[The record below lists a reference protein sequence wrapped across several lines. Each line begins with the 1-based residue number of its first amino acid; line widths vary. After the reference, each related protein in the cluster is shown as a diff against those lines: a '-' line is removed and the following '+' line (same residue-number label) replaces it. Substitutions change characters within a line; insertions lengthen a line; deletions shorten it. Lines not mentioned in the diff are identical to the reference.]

1 LAAIVVTANQKLMTS
16 AQITLRARA
25 KFFSMNYSIAQFA
38 LLGFLTFTLV
48 GLITPQIR
56 KVALHFNAVDAPNLE
71 RKVQKEPVPYLGGVA
86 IAIGVVAASYG
97 SMLAV
102 DFSWQTIR
110 LASTVLVPAIAI
122 SAMGLWD
129 DLRGLQPWPRLI
141 AQTFT
146 GIAVSSILI
155 ATDTS
160 GVAFGNTFLNYAITT
175 LWIVGVCNS
184 INFFDNHDGGAAG
197 TVAVITFFTFFIA
210 YDRQQVLVS
219 ALAVVTAGA
228 TAGFL
233 IWNRHPAKIYMGDA
247 GSLFLGII
255 ISVLT
260 IRLSPGVVP
269 TYKSLAIPVLLMAV
283 PILDTTVAV
292 TSRLYRGI
300 SPFQGGRDH
309 LSHRLMRIGFNR
321 KSTAISL
328 WALAAFYAG
337 LALALYTWPDTH
349 GKWIIGL
356 AAITWVAKLIGF
368 LRIPS
373 EG

>member
-1 LAAIVVTANQKLMTS
+1 
-16 AQITLRARA
+16 
-25 KFFSMNYSIAQFA
+25 MNYSIEQFF
-38 LLGFLTFTLV
+38 LLGFLTLIFV
-48 GLITPQIR
+48 GLITPPIR
-56 KVALHFNAVDAPNLE
+56 QLALRLDAVDAPTLA
-71 RKVQKEPVPYLGGVA
+71 RKAQKEAVPYLGGVA
-86 IAIGVVAASYG
+86 IAVGIVAASYG
-97 SMLAV
+97 SLLAV
-102 DFSWQTIR
+102 DFSAETFK
-110 LASTVLVPAIAI
+110 LASFVLVPAMAI

-129 DLRGLQPWPRLI
+129 DLKGLEPWPRLV

-146 GIAVSSILI
+146 GIIVAVILTV
-155 ATDTS
+155 TDTM
-160 GVAFGNTFLNYAITT
+160 GFAFNNHLLNYFITV

-197 TVAVITFFTFFIA
+197 TVAVITFFLFFIA
-210 YDRQQVLVS
+210 YDRQQILVS
-219 ALAVVTAGA
+219 ALAIVTAGA

-260 IRLSPGVVP
+260 IRLSPGVIP
-269 TYKSLAIPVLLMAV
+269 SYKSLAIPLFLMAT

-292 TSRLYRGI
+292 ISRLYRGI

-309 LSHRLMRIGFNR
+309 LSHRLMRVGLNRRITAFTLWGLAIFYGF
-321 KSTAISL
+321 I
-328 WALAAFYAG
+328 ALAI
-337 LALALYTWPDTH
+337 YTWPDTY
-349 GKWIIGL
+349 GLPLIIIG
-356 AAITWVAKLIGF
+356 AALWLAKLVYF

>member
-1 LAAIVVTANQKLMTS
+1 MT
-16 AQITLRARA
+16 
-25 KFFSMNYSIAQFA
+25 YSIAQFF
-38 LLGFLTFTLV
+38 LLGLLTLVFV
-48 GLITPQIR
+48 GLITAPIR
-56 KVALHFNAVDAPNLE
+56 NLALRVGAVDAPTLA
-71 RKVQKEPVPYLGGVA
+71 RKAQKEPIPYLGGVA
-86 IAIGVVAASYG
+86 IAVGIVGASYA
-97 SMLAV
+97 SLLAV
-102 DFSWQTIR
+102 DFSWEMMR
-110 LASTVLVPAIAI
+110 LASFVLIPAVAI

-129 DLRGLQPWPRLI
+129 DLKGLEPWPRLV

-146 GIAVSSILI
+146 GIIVAVILTL
-155 ATDTS
+155 TDTM
-160 GVAFGNTFLNYAITT
+160 GFAFGSHFLNYFITV

-197 TVAVITFFTFFIA
+197 TVAVITFFLFFIA

-219 ALAVVTAGA
+219 ALAIVTAGA

-269 TYKSLAIPVLLMAV
+269 TYKSLAIPLILMAT

-292 TSRLYRGI
+292 TSRIYRGI
-300 SPFQGGRDH
+300 SPFQGGSDH
-309 LSHRLMRIGFNR
+309 LSHRLMRKGLNR
-321 KSTAISL
+321 RVTAFIL
-328 WALAAFYAG
+328 WGLAALFGAI
-337 LALALYTWPDTH
+337 ALALYIWPDTL
-349 GKWIIGL
+349 GLQLIIV
-356 AAITWVAKLIGF
+356 AATAWVSLLIFF
-368 LRIPS
+368 LRIPA

>member
-1 LAAIVVTANQKLMTS
+1 
-16 AQITLRARA
+16 
-25 KFFSMNYSIAQFA
+25 MNYSIAQFA
-38 LLGFLTFTLV
+38 LLGFLTFIFV
-48 GLITPQIR
+48 GVITPLMR
-56 KVALHFNAVDAPNLE
+56 KVAIHYNAVDAPNLE
-71 RKVQKEPVPYLGGVA
+71 RKSQKEPIPYLGGVA

-102 DFSWQTIR
+102 DFSWETIR
-110 LASTVLVPAIAI
+110 LASTVLFPAIAI

-141 AQTFT
+141 AQTIT
-146 GIAVSSILI
+146 GIGVSFILI

-160 GVAFGNTFLNYAITT
+160 GVAFPNTFLNYAITT
-175 LWIVGVCNS
+175 IWIVGVCNS

-197 TVAVITFFTFFIA
+197 TVAVIAFFLFFIS

-269 TYKSLAIPVLLMAV
+269 TYKSMAIPVLLMAV

-292 TSRLYRGI
+292 ISRLYRGI

-309 LSHRLMRIGFNR
+309 LSHRLMRLGLQR

-328 WALAAFYAG
+328 WALAALYAG
-337 LALALYTWPDTH
+337 LALALYTWPDTW
-349 GKWIIGL
+349 GTQIVIG
-356 AAITWVAKLIGF
+356 AAIIWVAKLIGF

>member
-1 LAAIVVTANQKLMTS
+1 MT
-16 AQITLRARA
+16 
-25 KFFSMNYSIAQFA
+25 YSVSQFL
-38 LLGFLTFTLV
+38 LLGFLTFLTV
-48 GLITPQIR
+48 GFITPPIR
-56 KVALHFNAVDAPNLE
+56 RVALRFGAVDAPTIE
-71 RKVQKEPVPYLGGVA
+71 RKAQKEPVPYLGGVA
-86 IAIGVVAASYG
+86 IAIGIVAASYG
-97 SMLAV
+97 SLLAF
-102 DFSWQTIR
+102 DFSMTTFK
-110 LASTVLVPAIAI
+110 LASFVLVPAMAI

-129 DLRGLQPWPRLI
+129 DLKGLEPWPRLI
-141 AQTFT
+141 AQTLT
-146 GIAVSSILI
+146 GAIVAVILT
-155 ATDTS
+155 ATDTM
-160 GVAFGNTFLNYAITT
+160 GFAFHNQVINYAITII
-175 LWIVGVCNS
+175 WIVGVTNS

-197 TVAVITFFTFFIA
+197 TVAVITFFLFFIA

-219 ALAVVTAGA
+219 ALAIVTAGA

-269 TYKSLAIPVLLMAV
+269 SYKSLAIPLFLMAT

-292 TSRLYRGI
+292 VSRLYRGI

-309 LSHRLMRIGFNR
+309 LSHRLMRKGLNRRTTAFTLWGFA
-321 KSTAISL
+321 AI
-328 WALAAFYAG
+328 YG
-337 LALALYTWPDTH
+337 LIAVTIYIWPDTL
-349 GKWIIGL
+349 GL
-356 AAITWVAKLIGF
+356 QTIVLGAALWLAMLTFF

>member
-1 LAAIVVTANQKLMTS
+1 
-16 AQITLRARA
+16 
-25 KFFSMNYSIAQFA
+25 MNYSIAQFF
-38 LLGFLTFTLV
+38 LLGLLTFIFV
-48 GLITPQIR
+48 GVITPPVRQF
-56 KVALHFNAVDAPNLE
+56 ALRLDAVDAPILA
-71 RKVQKEPVPYLGGVA
+71 RKAQKEPVPYLGGVA
-86 IAIGVVAASYG
+86 IALGIVAASYG
-97 SMLAV
+97 SLLAV
-102 DFSWQTIR
+102 NFSLETVK
-110 LASTVLVPAIAI
+110 LASFVLVPAMAI

-129 DLRGLQPWPRLI
+129 DLKGLEPWPRLV

-146 GIAVSSILI
+146 GIIVAVILTV
-155 ATDTS
+155 TDTM
-160 GVAFGNTFLNYAITT
+160 GFAFNNHYLNYFITVV
-175 LWIVGVCNS
+175 WIVGVCNS

-197 TVAVITFFTFFIA
+197 TVAVITFFLFFIA
-210 YDRQQVLVS
+210 YDRQQILVS
-219 ALAVVTAGA
+219 ALAIVTAGA

-269 TYKSLAIPVLLMAV
+269 SYKSLAIPLFLMAT

-292 TSRLYRGI
+292 VSRLYRGI

-309 LSHRLMRIGFNR
+309 LSHRLMRKGLNRRTTAFTLWGFA
-321 KSTAISL
+321 AI
-328 WALAAFYAG
+328 YG
-337 LALALYTWPDTH
+337 LIAVAIYIWPDSY
-349 GKWIIGL
+349 GLPLIQVGACAWI
-356 AAITWVAKLIGF
+356 AMLIFF

>member
-1 LAAIVVTANQKLMTS
+1 
-16 AQITLRARA
+16 
-25 KFFSMNYSIAQFA
+25 
-38 LLGFLTFTLV
+38 
-48 GLITPQIR
+48 
-56 KVALHFNAVDAPNLE
+56 
-71 RKVQKEPVPYLGGVA
+71 
-86 IAIGVVAASYG
+86 
-97 SMLAV
+97 
-102 DFSWQTIR
+102 
-110 LASTVLVPAIAI
+110 
-122 SAMGLWD
+122 MGLWD
-129 DLRGLQPWPRLI
+129 DLKGLQPWPRLI
-141 AQTFT
+141 AQTVT
-146 GIAVSSILI
+146 GIGVSFILI

-197 TVAVITFFTFFIA
+197 TVAVITFFLFFIA

-219 ALAVVTAGA
+219 ALAIVTAGA

-309 LSHRLMRIGFNR
+309 LSHRLMRIGFQR

-328 WALAAFYAG
+328 WALAAFYGG

-349 GKWIIGL
+349 GKAIMVI
-356 AAITWVAKLIGF
+356 AAITWLAKLVAF

>member
-1 LAAIVVTANQKLMTS
+1 MT
-16 AQITLRARA
+16 
-25 KFFSMNYSIAQFA
+25 YSIEQFF
-38 LLGFLTFTLV
+38 LLGFLTLIFV
-48 GLITPQIR
+48 GLITPPIR
-56 KVALHFNAVDAPNLE
+56 NIALRVGAVDAPTLA
-71 RKVQKEPVPYLGGVA
+71 RKAQKEPVPYLGGVA
-86 IAIGVVAASYG
+86 IAIGIVAASYG
-97 SMLAV
+97 SLLAV
-102 DFSWQTIR
+102 DFSIETFK
-110 LASTVLVPAIAI
+110 LASFVLVPAMAI

-129 DLRGLQPWPRLI
+129 DLKGLEPWPRLV

-146 GIAVSSILI
+146 GILVAVILTV
-155 ATDTS
+155 TDTM
-160 GVAFGNTFLNYAITT
+160 GFAFNNHLLNYFITV

-197 TVAVITFFTFFIA
+197 TVAVITFFLFFIA

-219 ALAVVTAGA
+219 ALAIVTAGA

-260 IRLSPGVVP
+260 IRLSPGVIP
-269 TYKSLAIPVLLMAV
+269 SYKSLAIPLFLMAT

-292 TSRLYRGI
+292 ISRLYRGI

-309 LSHRLMRIGFNR
+309 LSHRLMRKGLNR
-321 KSTAISL
+321 RITAFTL
-328 WALAAFYAG
+328 WG
-337 LALALYTWPDTH
+337 LATLYGLIAVAIYIWPDTY
-349 GKWIIGL
+349 GLPLIITG
-356 AAITWVAKLIGF
+356 AALWLAKLVFF

>member
-1 LAAIVVTANQKLMTS
+1 M
-16 AQITLRARA
+16 
-25 KFFSMNYSIAQFA
+25 
-38 LLGFLTFTLV
+38 LT
-48 GLITPQIR
+48 
-56 KVALHFNAVDAPNLE
+56 
-71 RKVQKEPVPYLGGVA
+71 
-86 IAIGVVAASYG
+86 
-97 SMLAV
+97 V
-102 DFSWQTIR
+102 DFSWQTIK

-122 SAMGLWD
+122 SLMGLWD
-129 DLRGLQPWPRLI
+129 DLKGLQPWPRLI
-141 AQTFT
+141 AQTVT
-146 GIAVSSILI
+146 GIGVSFILI

-160 GVAFGNTFLNYAITT
+160 GVAFGNTLLNYAITT

-197 TVAVITFFTFFIA
+197 TVAVITFFLFFIA

-219 ALAVVTAGA
+219 ALAIVTAGA

-233 IWNRHPAKIYMGDA
+233 LWNRHPAKIYMGDA

-269 TYKSLAIPVLLMAV
+269 TYKSLAIPLLLMAT

-292 TSRLYRGI
+292 TSRIYRGI

-309 LSHRLMRIGFNR
+309 LSHRLMRLGLAR
-321 KSTAISL
+321 KATAIIL

-337 LALALYTWPDTH
+337 LALALYTWPDTQ
-349 GKWIIGL
+349 GNLILTIASLTWI
-356 AAITWVAKLIGF
+356 AQLIAF

>member
-1 LAAIVVTANQKLMTS
+1 MT
-16 AQITLRARA
+16 
-25 KFFSMNYSIAQFA
+25 YSIAQFF
-38 LLGFLTFTLV
+38 LLGALTMVFV
-48 GLITPQIR
+48 GLITAPIR
-56 KVALHFNAVDAPNLE
+56 KLALRVGAVDAPTLA
-71 RKVQKEPVPYLGGVA
+71 RKTQKEPIPYLGGVA
-86 IAIGVVAASYG
+86 IAVGIVGASYG
-97 SMLAV
+97 SLLAV
-102 DFSWQTIR
+102 DFTLENFE
-110 LASTVLVPAIAI
+110 LASFVLIPAIAI

-129 DLRGLQPWPRLI
+129 DLKGLEPWPRLV
-141 AQTFT
+141 AQTAT
-146 GIAVSSILI
+146 GIIVAVILT
-155 ATDTS
+155 ATDTM
-160 GVAFGNTFLNYAITT
+160 GFAFDSQLLNYAITV

-197 TVAVITFFTFFIA
+197 TVTVITFFLFFIA

-219 ALAVVTAGA
+219 ALAIVTAGA

-233 IWNRHPAKIYMGDA
+233 LWNRHPAKIYMGDA

-269 TYKSLAIPVLLMAV
+269 TYKSLAIPLFLMAT

-292 TSRLYRGI
+292 ISRIARGI

-309 LSHRLMRIGFNR
+309 LSHRLMRKGLNR
-321 KSTAISL
+321 RITAFTL
-328 WALAAFYAG
+328 WGLAALYGAI
-337 LALALYTWPDTH
+337 ALGIYIWPDTW
-349 GKWIIGL
+349 GAQLIIVG
-356 AAITWVAKLIGF
+356 AAMWVAKLVFF

>member
-1 LAAIVVTANQKLMTS
+1 
-16 AQITLRARA
+16 
-25 KFFSMNYSIAQFA
+25 MNYSIAQFA
-38 LLGFLTFTLV
+38 LLGFLTLV
-48 GLITPQIR
+48 FVGVITPQMR
-56 KVALHFNAVDAPNLE
+56 KVALHYDAVDAPNLD
-71 RKVQKEPVPYLGGVA
+71 RKVQKEPIPYLGGVA
-86 IAIGVVAASYG
+86 IAIGVVGASYG

-102 DFSWQTIR
+102 DFSWETIR

-129 DLRGLQPWPRLI
+129 DLKGLQPWPRLI
-141 AQTFT
+141 AQTVT
-146 GIAVSSILI
+146 GVAVSFILI
-155 ATDTS
+155 ATNTS
-160 GVAFGNTFLNYAITT
+160 GVAFSNTFLNYAITT

-197 TVAVITFFTFFIA
+197 TVTVITFFLFFIA

-269 TYKSLAIPVLLMAV
+269 TYKSLAIPLLLMAV

-292 TSRLYRGI
+292 ISRLYRGI

-309 LSHRLMRIGFNR
+309 LSHRLMRIGMQR

-328 WALAAFYAG
+328 WALAAFYGG
-337 LALALYTWPDTH
+337 LALALYTWPDSY
-349 GKWIIGL
+349 GSQILIF
-356 AAITWVAKLIGF
+356 AAIAWITKLIGF
-368 LRIPS
+368 LRVPS

>member
-1 LAAIVVTANQKLMTS
+1 MT
-16 AQITLRARA
+16 
-25 KFFSMNYSIAQFA
+25 YSIAQFF
-38 LLGFLTFTLV
+38 LLGALTFIFV
-48 GLITPQIR
+48 GLITAPMR
-56 KVALHFNAVDAPNLE
+56 NLALRVGAVDAPTLA

-86 IAIGVVAASYG
+86 IAVGIVSASYG
-97 SMLAV
+97 SLLAV
-102 DFSWQTIR
+102 DFSLETLK
-110 LASTVLVPAIAI
+110 LASFVLIPAIAI

-129 DLRGLQPWPRLI
+129 DLKGLEPWPRLV

-146 GIAVSSILI
+146 GIIVAVILTV
-155 ATDTS
+155 TDTM
-160 GVAFGNTFLNYAITT
+160 GFAFNNHVLNYFITV

-197 TVAVITFFTFFIA
+197 TVAVITFFLFFIA

-219 ALAVVTAGA
+219 ALAIVTAGA

-269 TYKSLAIPVLLMAV
+269 TYKSLAIPLFLMAT

-292 TSRLYRGI
+292 TSRIARGI

-309 LSHRLMRIGFNR
+309 LSHRLMRKGLNR
-321 KSTAISL
+321 RTTAFTL
-328 WALAAFYAG
+328 WGLAAIYGFI
-337 LALALYTWPDTH
+337 ALGIYTWPDTW
-349 GKWIIGL
+349 GVELIVAGALLWI
-356 AAITWVAKLIGF
+356 AKLVFF

>member
-1 LAAIVVTANQKLMTS
+1 MT
-16 AQITLRARA
+16 
-25 KFFSMNYSIAQFA
+25 YSIAQFF
-38 LLGFLTFTLV
+38 LLGALTMIFV
-48 GLITPQIR
+48 GLITAPIR
-56 KVALHFNAVDAPNLE
+56 TWALRVGAVDAPTLA
-71 RKVQKEPVPYLGGVA
+71 RKTQKEPIPYLGGVA
-86 IAIGVVAASYG
+86 IAVGIVGASYG
-97 SMLAV
+97 SLLAV
-102 DFSWQTIR
+102 DFTLENFE
-110 LASTVLVPAIAI
+110 LASFVLIPAIAI

-129 DLRGLQPWPRLI
+129 DLKGLEPWPRLV
-141 AQTFT
+141 AQTVT
-146 GIAVSSILI
+146 GIIVAVILT
-155 ATDTS
+155 ATDTM
-160 GVAFGNTFLNYAITT
+160 GFAFDSQVLNYAITV

-197 TVAVITFFTFFIA
+197 TVTVITFFLFFIA

-219 ALAVVTAGA
+219 ALAIVTAGA

-233 IWNRHPAKIYMGDA
+233 LWNRHPAKIYMGDA

-269 TYKSLAIPVLLMAV
+269 TYKSLAIPVMLMAI

-292 TSRLYRGI
+292 ISRLYRGI

-309 LSHRLMRIGFNR
+309 LSHRLMRIGLSR
-321 KSTAISL
+321 KLTALTL
-328 WALAAFYAG
+328 WAMAAFYGVMAY
-337 LALALYTWPDTH
+337 AVYTWPDTL
-349 GKWIIGL
+349 GWQLIAI
-356 AAITWVAKLIGF
+356 AAIAWIAKLVFF

>member
-1 LAAIVVTANQKLMTS
+1 
-16 AQITLRARA
+16 
-25 KFFSMNYSIAQFA
+25 MNYSVAQFA

-48 GLITPQIR
+48 GVITPQIR

-86 IAIGVVAASYG
+86 IAVGVVAASYG

-141 AQTFT
+141 AQTVT
-146 GIAVSSILI
+146 AIAVSSILI

-269 TYKSLAIPVLLMAV
+269 TYKSIAIPVLLMAI

-292 TSRLYRGI
+292 ASRLYRGI

-309 LSHRLMRIGFNR
+309 LSHRLMRIGFQR
-321 KSTAISL
+321 KSTAITL
-328 WALAAFYAG
+328 WSLAAFYAA
-337 LALALYTWPDTH
+337 LALALYTWPDTW
-349 GKWIIGL
+349 GVQIMIF
-356 AAITWVAKLIGF
+356 AAITWLIKLVAF

>member
-1 LAAIVVTANQKLMTS
+1 
-16 AQITLRARA
+16 
-25 KFFSMNYSIAQFA
+25 MNYSIAHFA
-38 LLGFLTFTLV
+38 LLGFLTFIFV
-48 GLITPQIR
+48 GLITPVMR
-56 KVALHFNAVDAPNLE
+56 KVAIHYNAVDAPNLE
-71 RKVQKEPVPYLGGVA
+71 RKSQKEPIPYLGGVA

-97 SMLAV
+97 SMMAV
-102 DFSWQTIR
+102 DFSWETIR

-141 AQTFT
+141 AQTVT
-146 GIAVSSILI
+146 GVGVSFILI

-160 GVAFGNTFLNYAITT
+160 GVAFPSMFLNYAITT
-175 LWIVGVCNS
+175 IWIVGVCNS

-197 TVAVITFFTFFIA
+197 TVAVITFFLFFIS

-269 TYKSLAIPVLLMAV
+269 TYKSIAIPVLLMAI

-292 TSRLYRGI
+292 ISRLYRGI

-309 LSHRLMRIGFNR
+309 LSHRLMRIGLQR
-321 KSTAISL
+321 KSTAITL
-328 WALAAFYAG
+328 WALAALYAG
-337 LALALYTWPDTH
+337 LALALYTWPDTW
-349 GKWIIGL
+349 GTQIVIG
-356 AAITWVAKLIGF
+356 AAIIWVAKLIGF

>member
-1 LAAIVVTANQKLMTS
+1 MT
-16 AQITLRARA
+16 
-25 KFFSMNYSIAQFA
+25 YSIAQFF
-38 LLGFLTFTLV
+38 LLGFLTFIFV
-48 GLITPQIR
+48 GIITRPIR
-56 KVALHFNAVDAPNLE
+56 NIALKVGAVDAPNLA

-86 IAIGVVAASYG
+86 IAIGIVAAVYG
-97 SMLAV
+97 SILTI
-102 DFSWQTIR
+102 DFTLDSVK
-110 LASTVLVPAIAI
+110 LASFVLVPAMAI

-129 DLRGLQPWPRLI
+129 DLKGLEPWPRLV

-146 GIAVSSILI
+146 GIIVAVILTV
-155 ATDTS
+155 TDTM
-160 GVAFGNTFLNYAITT
+160 GFAFSNHLLNYAITV

-197 TVAVITFFTFFIA
+197 TVAVITFFLFFIA

-219 ALAVVTAGA
+219 ALAIVTAGA

-260 IRLSPGVVP
+260 IRLSPGVIP
-269 TYKSLAIPVLLMAV
+269 SYKSLAIPLFLMAT

-292 TSRLYRGI
+292 ISRLYRGI

-309 LSHRLMRIGFNR
+309 LSHRLMRIGFSR
-321 KSTAISL
+321 RSTAFTL
-328 WALAAFYAG
+328 WGMAALYGAI
-337 LALALYTWPDTH
+337 ALALYIWPDTL
-349 GKWIIGL
+349 GLQLIWIG
-356 AAITWVAKLIGF
+356 AALWLVKLIFF

>member
-1 LAAIVVTANQKLMTS
+1 MS
-16 AQITLRARA
+16 
-25 KFFSMNYSIAQFA
+25 YSIPQLA
-38 LLGFLTFTLV
+38 LLGFLTFALV
-48 GLITPQIR
+48 GAITPQIR
-56 KVALHFNAVDAPNLE
+56 KVAIHFDAVDAPTLE

-86 IAIGVVAASYG
+86 IAIGVIAASYG

-102 DFSWQTIR
+102 DFSWQTIK

-122 SAMGLWD
+122 SLMGLWD
-129 DLRGLQPWPRLI
+129 DLKGLQPWPRLI
-141 AQTFT
+141 AQTVT
-146 GIAVSSILI
+146 GIGVSFILI

-160 GVAFGNTFLNYAITT
+160 GVAFGNTLLNYAITT

-197 TVAVITFFTFFIA
+197 TVAVITFFLFFIA

-219 ALAVVTAGA
+219 ALAIVTAGA

-233 IWNRHPAKIYMGDA
+233 LWNRHPAKIYMGDA

-269 TYKSLAIPVLLMAV
+269 TYKSLAIPVLLMAT

-292 TSRLYRGI
+292 TSRIYRGI

-309 LSHRLMRIGFNR
+309 LSHRLMRLGLAR
-321 KSTAISL
+321 KSTAIIL

-337 LALALYTWPDTH
+337 LALALYTWPDTQ
-349 GKWIIGL
+349 GNLILTIAALTWI
-356 AAITWVAKLIGF
+356 AQLIAF

>member
-1 LAAIVVTANQKLMTS
+1 MGFAFDS
-16 AQITLRARA
+16 QIL
-25 KFFSMNYSIAQFA
+25 NYSI
-38 LLGFLTFTLV
+38 
-48 GLITPQIR
+48 
-56 KVALHFNAVDAPNLE
+56 
-71 RKVQKEPVPYLGGVA
+71 
-86 IAIGVVAASYG
+86 
-97 SMLAV
+97 
-102 DFSWQTIR
+102 TI
-110 LASTVLVPAIAI
+110 
-122 SAMGLWD
+122 
-129 DLRGLQPWPRLI
+129 
-141 AQTFT
+141 
-146 GIAVSSILI
+146 
-155 ATDTS
+155 
-160 GVAFGNTFLNYAITT
+160 

-197 TVAVITFFTFFIA
+197 TVAVITFFLFFIA

-219 ALAVVTAGA
+219 ALAIVTAGA

-269 TYKSLAIPVLLMAV
+269 AYKSLAIPLFLMAT

-292 TSRLYRGI
+292 TSRIYRGI

-309 LSHRLMRIGFNR
+309 LSHRLMRKGLNRRITAFTLWGF
-321 KSTAISL
+321 
-328 WALAAFYAG
+328 AG
-337 LALALYTWPDTH
+337 IYGLIATGIYTWPDTW
-349 GKWIIGL
+349 GTQLTIVGAIAWL
-356 AAITWVAKLIGF
+356 AQLIYF

>member
-1 LAAIVVTANQKLMTS
+1 MT
-16 AQITLRARA
+16 
-25 KFFSMNYSIAQFA
+25 YSIEQFF
-38 LLGFLTFTLV
+38 LLGFLTLIFV
-48 GLITPQIR
+48 GLITPPIR
-56 KVALHFNAVDAPNLE
+56 QLALRIDAVDAPTLA
-71 RKVQKEPVPYLGGVA
+71 RKAQKEPVPYLGGVA
-86 IAIGVVAASYG
+86 IAIGIVSASYG
-97 SMLAV
+97 SILAV
-102 DFSWQTIR
+102 DFSIDSLK
-110 LASTVLVPAIAI
+110 LASFVLVPAIAI

-129 DLRGLQPWPRLI
+129 DLKGLEPWPRLV

-146 GIAVSSILI
+146 GIIVAVILTV
-155 ATDTS
+155 TDTM
-160 GVAFGNTFLNYAITT
+160 GFAFNNHLLNYFITV

-197 TVAVITFFTFFIA
+197 TVAVITFFLFFIA
-210 YDRQQVLVS
+210 YDRQQILVS
-219 ALAVVTAGA
+219 ALAIVTAGA

-260 IRLSPGVVP
+260 IRLSPGVIP
-269 TYKSLAIPVLLMAV
+269 SYKSLAIPLFLMAT

-292 TSRLYRGI
+292 ISRLYRGV

-309 LSHRLMRIGFNR
+309 LSHRLMRKGLNR
-321 KSTAISL
+321 RITAFTL
-328 WALAAFYAG
+328 WGLAAFYG
-337 LALALYTWPDTH
+337 FIALAIYTWPDTY
-349 GKWIIGL
+349 GLPLIIFG
-356 AAITWVAKLIGF
+356 AIVWVAKLIFF

>member
-1 LAAIVVTANQKLMTS
+1 
-16 AQITLRARA
+16 
-25 KFFSMNYSIAQFA
+25 MNYSIAQFA
-38 LLGFLTFTLV
+38 LLGFLTLV
-48 GLITPQIR
+48 FVGVITPQMR
-56 KVALHFNAVDAPNLE
+56 KVALHYDAVDAPNLD
-71 RKVQKEPVPYLGGVA
+71 RKVQKEPIPYLGGVA
-86 IAIGVVAASYG
+86 IAIGVVGASYG

-102 DFSWQTIR
+102 DFSWETIR

-129 DLRGLQPWPRLI
+129 DLKGLQPWPRLI
-141 AQTFT
+141 AQTVT
-146 GIAVSSILI
+146 GVAVSFILI
-155 ATDTS
+155 ATNTS
-160 GVAFGNTFLNYAITT
+160 GVAFSNTFLNYAITT

-197 TVAVITFFTFFIA
+197 AVAVITFFLFFIA

-269 TYKSLAIPVLLMAV
+269 TYKSLAIPLLLMAV

-292 TSRLYRGI
+292 ISRLYRGI

-309 LSHRLMRIGFNR
+309 LSHRLMRIGMQR

-328 WALAAFYAG
+328 WALAAFYGG
-337 LALALYTWPDTH
+337 LALALYTWPDSY
-349 GKWIIGL
+349 GSQILIF
-356 AAITWVAKLIGF
+356 AAIAWIVKLIGF

>member
-1 LAAIVVTANQKLMTS
+1 
-16 AQITLRARA
+16 
-25 KFFSMNYSIAQFA
+25 MNYSIADFA
-38 LLGFLTFTLV
+38 LLSALTFIAV
-48 GLITPQIR
+48 GLLTPQIR
-56 KVALHFNAVDAPNLE
+56 KVALRFGAVDAPNLE
-71 RKVQKEPVPYLGGVA
+71 RKSQKEPVPYLGGVA

-97 SMLAV
+97 SLLAV
-102 DFSWQTIR
+102 DFSMQTVK

-129 DLRGLQPWPRLI
+129 DLKGLQPWPRLM
-141 AQTFT
+141 AQTAT
-146 GIAVSSILI
+146 GVAVSTILI
-155 ATDTS
+155 ATDTI
-160 GVAFGNTFLNYAITT
+160 GTAFGNTLLNYLITT
-175 LWIVGVCNS
+175 FWIVGVCNS

-197 TVAVITFFTFFIA
+197 TVAVITFFLFFIA
-210 YDRQQVLVS
+210 YDRQQILVS

-269 TYKSLAIPVLLMAV
+269 TYMSLAIPVILMAT
-283 PILDTTVAV
+283 PILDTSVAV
-292 TSRLYRGI
+292 FSRLYRGI

-309 LSHRLMRIGFNR
+309 LSHRLMRKGLNR
-321 KSTAISL
+321 KATAITL
-328 WALAAFYAG
+328 WAMAAYYGAI
-337 LALALYTWPDTH
+337 ALALYIWPDSAGRPLLT
-349 GKWIIGL
+349 L
-356 AAITWVAKLIGF
+356 AIASWVAQLIYF

>member
-1 LAAIVVTANQKLMTS
+1 
-16 AQITLRARA
+16 
-25 KFFSMNYSIAQFA
+25 MNYSIAQFA
-38 LLGFLTFTLV
+38 LLGFLTFIFV
-48 GLITPQIR
+48 GLITPQMR
-56 KVALHFNAVDAPNLE
+56 KVAIRYNAVDAPNVE
-71 RKVQKEPVPYLGGVA
+71 RKVQKEPIPYLGGVA

-102 DFSWQTIR
+102 DFSWETIR

-141 AQTFT
+141 AQTVT
-146 GIAVSSILI
+146 GVAVSFILI
-155 ATDTS
+155 AGDTS
-160 GVAFGNTFLNYAITT
+160 GVALPNTFLNYAITT

-197 TVAVITFFTFFIA
+197 TVAVITFFLFFIA

-269 TYKSLAIPVLLMAV
+269 SYKSIAIPIILMAI

-292 TSRLYRGI
+292 VSRLYRGI

-309 LSHRLMRIGFNR
+309 LSHRLMRIGLQR
-321 KSTAISL
+321 KATAITL

-337 LALALYTWPDTH
+337 LALALYTWPDTW
-349 GKWIIGL
+349 GTQILVL
-356 AAITWVAKLIGF
+356 AAIAWITKLIGF

>member
-1 LAAIVVTANQKLMTS
+1 
-16 AQITLRARA
+16 
-25 KFFSMNYSIAQFA
+25 MNYSIPQFA
-38 LLGFLTFTLV
+38 LLGFLTFVLV

-56 KVALHFNAVDAPNLE
+56 KVAIHFDAVDAPTLE
-71 RKVQKEPVPYLGGVA
+71 RKSQKEPVPYLGGVA
-86 IAIGVVAASYG
+86 IAIGVIAASYG

-102 DFSWQTIR
+102 DFSWQTIK

-146 GIAVSSILI
+146 GIGVSFILI

-197 TVAVITFFTFFIA
+197 TVAVITFFLFFIA

-219 ALAVVTAGA
+219 ALAIVTAGA

-269 TYKSLAIPVLLMAV
+269 AYKSLAIPVLLMAV

-292 TSRLYRGI
+292 ISRLYRGI

-309 LSHRLMRIGFNR
+309 LSHRLMRIGFQR

-328 WALAAFYAG
+328 WALAAFYGG

-349 GKWIIGL
+349 GNWIIEF
-356 AAITWVAKLIGF
+356 AAIIWLVKLVAF